1 MENLTESFIPQY
13 LAWYYGSIA
22 KDMNI
27 FLSIPNEYSKL
38 PNLKEN
44 AIYLDLFEKKNQNI
58 DAKPYMVELLKIA
71 DANKINLYLEPI
83 PRYKYIK
90 DKAKKNK
97 ITRKYLEGY
106 YANFGF
112 KKFDIGW
119 MERVYK

>member
-13 LAWYYGSIA
+13 LAWYYGKIS

-27 FLSIPNEYSKL
+27 FLSIPNKYSKL

-44 AIYLDLFEKKNQNI
+44 AIYLNLFEKINQDI
-58 DAKPYMVELLKIA
+58 DAKPYMVELLAIA
-71 DANKINLYLEPI
+71 DDNKINLYLEPI

-90 DKAKKNK
+90 DKAKKDK
-97 ITRKYLEGY
+97 ITIKYLEAY
-106 YANFGF
+106 YENFGF

>member
-1 MENLTESFIPQY
+1 MENFIGLFITQY
-13 LAWYYGSIA
+13 LAWYKPIA

-27 FLSIPNEYSKL
+27 FLSIPEEYSKL

-44 AIYLDLFEKKNQNI
+44 AIYLDIFEKVDQSI
-58 DAKPYMVELLKIA
+58 DAKKYMVEFLSIA

-90 DKAKKNK
+90 DKAKKDK
-97 ITRKYLEGY
+97 ITKKYLEGY
-106 YANFGF
+106 YENFGF